1 MKQNNTLNNMATQ
14 TPTIITQGAMNQDG
28 SGVNKYNP
36 NTGNLLLPGQSVQV
50 NPIGNQVSSVNPVID
65 ANVATG
71 TTSQLNLPN
80 RPSPQAQSNL
90 YSQAASII
98 ANLPKTG
105 VAGLDQTNQVL
116 AQLPAY
122 LYEQQGIGAKQ
133 TANSEA
139 QTALKLFD
147 EESRQR
153 IERERTNP
161 QLGLETLAARTYA
174 IEKDRAFMAGTL
186 AVKAA
191 AASQDYE
198 TAMTVMKTMNE
209 MIAEPLRQNA
219 QFFKEMYMKTE
230 DQKFQ
235 RAMKASDQSFQR
247 EMKGLD
253 QLNDLKMQAFKD
265 GKITAEQLSTI
276 RTIGDFAKITGIS
289 KADTELQSYALA
301 NKNDPRKVISYIFEK
316 SGAKKDEGL
325 SSAAAVVA
333 AAQDLASSRP
343 DGRFI
348 GAGGF
353 LFANRSALEAINL
366 KVGQWASGASL
377 TEQQQ
382 KQVDK
387 MTPRI
392 GDSDRQIRNKVNALT
407 NFMMSDISGK
417 LSTQGV
423 NIAPPSTDFW
433 SKNTGTT
440 ATTTT
445 NNDIASKIGQAYA
458 NGYDDVQIVQALKV
472 SNPELSAQIDTAL
485 QTYTPEEVVAF
496 LMENQQ

>member
-14 TPTIITQGAMNQDG
+14 TPTIITQGAMSQDG

-50 NPIGNQVSSVNPVID
+50 NPMSNQVSSVNPVINAD
-65 ANVATG
+65 VATG

-80 RPSPQAQSNL
+80 KPAPQAQSNL

-105 VAGLDQTNQVL
+105 VAGLDQTNQTL

-161 QLGLETLAARTYA
+161 QLGAETLASRTYA

-186 AVKAA
+186 AIKAA

-235 RAMKASDQSFQR
+235 RAMKASDQAFQR

-265 GKITAEQLSTI
+265 GKITSTQLATI
-276 RTIGDFAKITGIS
+276 RTIGDFAKITGTSPSNIEKTFGITEKIKSIDVILSNNAGLRGSVGPTRLQRGGVLTVVPRGKLNADVQQLIS
-289 KADTELQSYALA
+289 QTTLDNLINAKAEGATFGALSEGELKLLSASGSKLATWAITDKNGNITGFKASEQQVRDELAKIKSYAVRDYELTTGQTY
-301 NKNDPRKVISYIFEK
+301 KTQNDP
-316 SGAKKDEGL
+316 AGL
-325 SSAAAVVA
+325 GIDII
-333 AAQDLASSRP
+333 QYDP
-343 DGRFI
+343 
-348 GAGGF
+348 AGLG
-353 LFANRSALEAINL
+353 I
-366 KVGQWASGASL
+366 
-377 TEQQQ
+377 
-382 KQVDK
+382 
-387 MTPRI
+387 
-392 GDSDRQIRNKVNALT
+392 
-407 NFMMSDISGK
+407 
-417 LSTQGV
+417 
-423 NIAPPSTDFW
+423 
-433 SKNTGTT
+433 
-440 ATTTT
+440 
-445 NNDIASKIGQAYA
+445 
-458 NGYDDVQIVQALKV
+458 
-472 SNPELSAQIDTAL
+472 
-485 QTYTPEEVVAF
+485 
-496 LMENQQ
+496 

>member
-1 MKQNNTLNNMATQ
+1 MENNTTNYT
-14 TPTIITQGAMNQDG
+14 
-28 SGVNKYNP
+28 VK
-36 NTGNLLLPGQSVQV
+36 PGQSISGIARELGVSPSSISGGRSGNRNLIFPGEQLTVGSGTSNIQPPTIPV
-50 NPIGNQVSSVNPVID
+50 NQALGSTPQ
-65 ANVATG
+65 A
-71 TTSQLNLPN
+71 NLPN
-80 RPSPQAQSNL
+80 RPQPQEPTNL
-90 YSQAASII
+90 YTQAASII

-186 AVKAA
+186 AIKAA

-247 EMKGLD
+247 EMKLLD
-253 QLNDLKMQAFKD
+253 VSSTMKTEAMKQGIPYDVLSKANTPDQVAKATIDYKKSLIPSGFEKVKSENLGMTKLLVEYNNFIKDKTIIDLKKPENAAIRGNLISELSAEYKD
-265 GKITAEQLSTI
+265 
-276 RTIGDFAKITGIS
+276 
-289 KADTELQSYALA
+289 
-301 NKNDPRKVISYIFEK
+301 
-316 SGAKKDEGL
+316 AKKLGTLDAGVERVIQGL
-325 SSAAAVVA
+325 
-333 AAQDLASSRP
+333 
-343 DGRFI
+343 I
-348 GAGGF
+348 G
-353 LFANRSALEAINL
+353 
-366 KVGQWASGASL
+366 
-377 TEQQQ
+377 
-382 KQVDK
+382 
-387 MTPRI
+387 
-392 GDSDRQIRNKVNALT
+392 
-407 NFMMSDISGK
+407 
-417 LSTQGV
+417 
-423 NIAPPSTDFW
+423 
-433 SKNTGTT
+433 NTGTAKFST
-440 ATTTT
+440 AAQSAALELQL
-445 NNDIASKIGQAYA
+445 NRL
-458 NGYDDVQIVQALKV
+458 GYD
-472 SNPELSAQIDTAL
+472 T
-485 QTYTPEEVVAF
+485 TPEGASGSNLFNNILSQVSSVYNPQVGF
-496 LMENQQ
+496 ILPGQTQ

>member
-1 MKQNNTLNNMATQ
+1 MATQ
-14 TPTIITQGAMNQDG
+14 TPTIITQGAMSQDS

-50 NPIGNQVSSVNPVID
+50 NPMSNQVSSVNPVID

-186 AVKAA
+186 AIKAA

-265 GKITAEQLSTI
+265 GKITAEQLATI
-276 RTIGDFAKITGIS
+276 RTIGDFSKITGTSASTIEKSFGITEKIKSIDGILSNNAGLRGSVGPTRLQRGGVLTVVPRGKLNADIQQLIS
-289 KADTELQSYALA
+289 QTTLDNLINAKTKGATFGALSEGELKLLSASGSRLATWAKTDKNGNITGFKASEQQVRDELAKIKSYAVRDYELTTGQTY
-301 NKNDPRKVISYIFEK
+301 KTQNDP
-316 SGAKKDEGL
+316 AGL
-325 SSAAAVVA
+325 GIDII
-333 AAQDLASSRP
+333 QYDP
-343 DGRFI
+343 
-348 GAGGF
+348 AGLG
-353 LFANRSALEAINL
+353 I
-366 KVGQWASGASL
+366 
-377 TEQQQ
+377 
-382 KQVDK
+382 
-387 MTPRI
+387 
-392 GDSDRQIRNKVNALT
+392 
-407 NFMMSDISGK
+407 
-417 LSTQGV
+417 
-423 NIAPPSTDFW
+423 
-433 SKNTGTT
+433 
-440 ATTTT
+440 
-445 NNDIASKIGQAYA
+445 
-458 NGYDDVQIVQALKV
+458 
-472 SNPELSAQIDTAL
+472 
-485 QTYTPEEVVAF
+485 
-496 LMENQQ
+496 